1 MQKVVWN
8 NSGIWLNEQLLMAF
22 DTGDVLEQTTILY
35 KHLQLNYLK
44 FFKMDLLCKVGFL
57 ASEVLLQSVDL
68 TTVNTSKTATYLSTK
83 DGCLDVDQKFHDSMQ
98 TLPSPALFVYT
109 LPNIVLGE
117 ICIRNKFK
125 GEQLAYISQHIDKED
140 IQFYVNDAF
149 QYRNQK
155 HCLCGHINAYNNDV
169 NVELFWL
176 DKGSEWNL

>member
-8 NSGIWLNEQLLMAF
+8 NSGIWLNDKPFLSF
-22 DTGDVLEQTTILY
+22 DTPDVLEQADQLY
-35 KHLQLNYLK
+35 KHLQLQYLK
-44 FFKMDLLCKVGFL
+44 YYKMDMLCKVGFL
-57 ASEVLLQSVDL
+57 ASEVLLRELDASLINKD
-68 TTVNTSKTATYLSTK
+68 KTATYISTK
-83 DGCLDVDQKFHDSMQ
+83 DGCMDVDQKFFASMQ

-125 GEQLAYISQHIDKED
+125 GEQIAYISQHIDKED